1 MKSGTNL
8 LIVIKWGRTGA
19 PVAFDG
25 GLVVIFLLFLL
36 VVGVNLTGF
45 QRLTFGQKFRC
56 SPERGDISFRACSP
70 SKMGGKTHRPVLFFF
85 FSRSAFSSSM
95 AWDFLSSFSSRLDR
109 RSLLCDMTWQQKDR
123 MCNEMLKA
131 ATSLFVP
138 LCLKYP
144 HTHHLRVLNLREFPF
159 LLFFLLLPFLLLFFL
174 LLCRLQLLLDLE
186 SAETNNLLFKQQ
198 WMFYDSIHTEKVG

>member
-1 MKSGTNL
+1 
-8 LIVIKWGRTGA
+8 
-19 PVAFDG
+19 
-25 GLVVIFLLFLL
+25 
-36 VVGVNLTGF
+36 
-45 QRLTFGQKFRC
+45 
-56 SPERGDISFRACSP
+56 
-70 SKMGGKTHRPVLFFF
+70 
-85 FSRSAFSSSM
+85 
-95 AWDFLSSFSSRLDR
+95 
-109 RSLLCDMTWQQKDR
+109 
-123 MCNEMLKA
+123 MLKA

-198 WMFYDSIHTEKVG
+198 WMCYDSIHTEKVG